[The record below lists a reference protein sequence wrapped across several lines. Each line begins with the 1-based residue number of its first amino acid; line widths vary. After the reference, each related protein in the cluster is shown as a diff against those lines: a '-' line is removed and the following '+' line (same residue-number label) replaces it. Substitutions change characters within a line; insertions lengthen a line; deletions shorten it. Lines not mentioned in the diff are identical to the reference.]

1 MSILD
6 EIKRAIARALARLA
20 ARKTE
25 QQVQGMAREARGMVA
40 GGRDLA
46 RHNPLGFGVLAILGA
61 GLLWLSLRR
70 KKFD

>member
-25 QQVQGMAREARGMVA
+25 QQAQGMAREARGMVA
-40 GGRDLA
+40 GAQDLA
-46 RHNPLGFGVLAILGA
+46 RRNPLGFGVLAVLGV

-70 KKFD
+70 K